1 MNFQTRLM
9 LVGLTLTV
17 AGFNCASFGAP
28 GATGAPD
35 ASSARSAPSSPPA
48 GKAAPA
54 ALKID
59 SRCVDILQK
68 LTNTY
73 KSASTIETKVVVD
86 MELQSSKGDK
96 QKLPAQYNIS
106 IAKPNRFSIELVST
120 RGGKVV
126 SNGKRSEFYFKPAN
140 RYMIDKALPSLEE
153 NFEKHEFRFVTAGL
167 LNFAFLRELM
177 EINPYATIMKDVR
190 QVQYIG
196 AEKVDGLDCDRLRIT
211 QGEFVRDIWVTKPN
225 APMLLKV
232 EPNMTAGLSE
242 KVREAGNK
250 IFLSL
255 MYKDQILGKSMND
268 GRFDVA
274 HPADAKYVREFFH
287 EEGAQLIGK
296 KAPDVTLP
304 MADGTS
310 IKLSSLKDRLVVL
323 DFWATWCPPC
333 VMSLPIF
340 TKASVPFK
348 SKGVVFIAVNKGEPM
363 ATAKNYLKSNHINAT
378 LAADRDG
385 RVASAFDV
393 EGIPC
398 TVFIGRDGI
407 VKGVH
412 VGIRPSGL
420 AEGFTEDLNKFIA
433 GKSLKR
439 EE

>member
-1 MNFQTRLM
+1 MNFQTRLL
-9 LVGLTLTV
+9 LVGLTLSV

-28 GATGAPD
+28 GA
-35 ASSARSAPSSPPA
+35 SSTQAA

-59 SRCVDILQK
+59 PRCVDILQK

-73 KSASTIETKVVVD
+73 KSASTMETKVIVD
-86 MELQSSKGDK
+86 MQLQSSNGDK
-96 QKLPAQYNIS
+96 QKLPAQYAIS
-106 IAKPNRFSIELVST
+106 IAKPNRFSVQLDSS
-120 RGGKVV
+120 RGGKAV

-140 RYMIDKALPSLEE
+140 RYMIDRPLPTMEE
-153 NFEKHEFRFVTAGL
+153 NFEKHEFRYVTAGL

-177 EINPYATIMKDVR
+177 EINPYAAIMKDVR
-190 QVQYIG
+190 QVQYVG
-196 AEKVDGLDCDRLRIT
+196 TEKVDGLDCDRLRIT
-211 QGEFVRDIWVTKPN
+211 RDFVRDIWVTKSN

-232 EPNMTAGLSE
+232 EPDMTAGLPE
-242 KVREAGNK
+242 KARKAGNK

-287 EEGAQLIGK
+287 EEGSQLIGK
-296 KAPDVTLP
+296 MAPDVTLP

-310 IKLSSLKDRLVVL
+310 IKLSSLRDRLVVL

-340 TKASVPFK
+340 TKVSAQFK
-348 SKGVVFIAVNKGEPM
+348 SKGVVFIAVNKGEPI
-363 ATAKNYLKSNHINAT
+363 ATAKSYLKSNHINAT

-385 RVASAFDV
+385 RVSSAFDV

-407 VKGVH
+407 IKGVH
-412 VGIRPSGL
+412 VGIRASGL

-439 EE
+439 EG